1 MRATFAA
8 NTLLQLIP
16 REEAITND
24 AAISEKKNVWSN
36 RFPELSLTHALNPG
50 ICKDVSHPI
59 GVRADKTNNI
69 NVGIHVAAL
78 T

>member
-8 NTLLQLIP
+8 NTLPQLIP

-24 AAISEKKNVWSN
+24 ATISNAKKDWSN
-36 RFPELSLTHALNPG
+36 RFPELSFTHALNPG
-50 ICKDVSHPI
+50 ICKDVSHPM
-59 GVRADKTNNI
+59 GVRVDKTNTI
-69 NVGIHVAAL
+69 SVGIHVAAL